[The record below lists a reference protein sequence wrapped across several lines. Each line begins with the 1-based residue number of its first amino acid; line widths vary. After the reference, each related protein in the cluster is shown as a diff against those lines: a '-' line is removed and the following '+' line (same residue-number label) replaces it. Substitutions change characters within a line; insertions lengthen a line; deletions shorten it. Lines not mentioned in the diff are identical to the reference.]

1 MAKNGTNESPLRRI
15 RRELSVSQTDMA
27 ALCRV
32 SSHTITVTEQG
43 GAQRISAKILA
54 VLKELKYDIAAI
66 AEEHEEFMASR
77 RDELLKQAKATRG
90 KG

>member
-1 MAKNGTNESPLRRI
+1 MAKNSTTESPLRRV
-15 RRELSVSQTDMA
+15 RRELSISQTDMA
-27 ALCRV
+27 ALCQV

-66 AEEHEEFMASR
+66 AKEHEEFMASR
-77 RDELLKQAKATRG
+77 RGELLKQAKATRG